1 LGRFG
6 LLRDFFLTFRLTK
19 LLLVWYTY
27 KLFGIAYHFEPKIY
41 KGLRVLRIL
50 CATLQIDKA
59 GRVNVPKYIR
69 DALGLAGGDLVK
81 VTLAK
86 ETLEGK
92 QGNAEV
98 SLSA

>member
-1 LGRFG
+1 MRE
-6 LLRDFFLTFRLTK
+6 LTT
-19 LLLVWYTY
+19 
-27 KLFGIAYHFEPKIY
+27 
-41 KGLRVLRIL
+41 
-50 CATLQIDKA
+50 TLQIDKA
-59 GRVNVPKYIR
+59 GRINVPKYIR

-98 SLSA
+98 SLPA